1 MMTDYV
7 SGSPQSLQR
16 ALDEMIAQHN
26 DLGKA
31 LRSALEGQKLPG
43 DVRRRFALA
52 AEVEDL
58 IRREDDTR
66 KMCEAMED
74 MLERIANALKGEPPR
89 FIHWAWHDL
98 AKVAQELKAAS
109 ESGK

>member
-1 MMTDYV
+1 MTDYV

-31 LRSALEGQKLPG
+31 LRMALDGQALSG
-43 DVRRRFALA
+43 DIRRRFALA

-66 KMCEAMED
+66 RMCEAMED
-74 MLERIANALKGEPPR
+74 VLNETANALKGEPPR

-98 AKVAQELKAAS
+98 PKVARELKAAH